1 MVFNYLEILV
11 FLFLLAMIISG
22 YNKGLLKISI
32 TMLALISSVIALN
45 VVNPYLRNELQKNT
59 KINQFVLT
67 TIYEK
72 IGLGEMHEDSSNAK
86 GRSEA
91 IDKLNVPAQIKDI
104 LKKNDDRAVYEKL
117 GVYTFA
123 DYIASY
129 VTQMTVNAIS
139 FAGSF
144 TLVWLVLGILFK
156 GNKLLAKLPVLGGL
170 NKTLGAIAGLLFGLT
185 MFWIICIF
193 LIVFSTTKTGRYIYS
208 LIESSPFLLFL
219 SRQNPVAIFLGL

>member
-72 IGLGEMHEDSSNAK
+72 I
-86 GRSEA
+86 
-91 IDKLNVPAQIKDI
+91 
-104 LKKNDDRAVYEKL
+104 
-117 GVYTFA
+117 
-123 DYIASY
+123 
-129 VTQMTVNAIS
+129 
-139 FAGSF
+139 
-144 TLVWLVLGILFK
+144 
-156 GNKLLAKLPVLGGL
+156 
-170 NKTLGAIAGLLFGLT
+170 
-185 MFWIICIF
+185 
-193 LIVFSTTKTGRYIYS
+193 
-208 LIESSPFLLFL
+208 
-219 SRQNPVAIFLGL
+219 

>member
-1 MVFNYLEILV
+1 
-11 FLFLLAMIISG
+11 
-22 YNKGLLKISI
+22 
-32 TMLALISSVIALN
+32 
-45 VVNPYLRNELQKNT
+45 
-59 KINQFVLT
+59 
-67 TIYEK
+67 
-72 IGLGEMHEDSSNAK
+72 MHEDSSSAK

-91 IDKLNVPAQIKDI
+91 IDKLNVPAQIKDM
-104 LKKNDDRAVYEKL
+104 LKKDDDRAVYEKL
-117 GVYTFA
+117 GVYTFS

-144 TLVWLVLGILFK
+144 TLVWLV
-156 GNKLLAKLPVLGGL
+156 PVLGGL

-185 MFWIICIF
+185 VFWIICIF
-193 LIVFSTTKTGRYIYS
+193 LIVFSTTQTGRYIYS

>member
-117 GVYTFA
+117 GVYTF
-123 DYIASY
+123 
-129 VTQMTVNAIS
+129 
-139 FAGSF
+139 
-144 TLVWLVLGILFK
+144 VWLVLGILFK

>member
-91 IDKLNVPAQIKDI
+91 IETLNVPAQIKH
-104 LKKNDDRAVYEKL
+104 LLTQTADRAVYE
-117 GVYTFA
+117 TR
-123 DYIASY
+123 
-129 VTQMTVNAIS
+129 
-139 FAGSF
+139 
-144 TLVWLVLGILFK
+144 
-156 GNKLLAKLPVLGGL
+156 GG
-170 NKTLGAIAGLLFGLT
+170 
-185 MFWIICIF
+185 
-193 LIVFSTTKTGRYIYS
+193 
-208 LIESSPFLLFL
+208 
-219 SRQNPVAIFLGL
+219 